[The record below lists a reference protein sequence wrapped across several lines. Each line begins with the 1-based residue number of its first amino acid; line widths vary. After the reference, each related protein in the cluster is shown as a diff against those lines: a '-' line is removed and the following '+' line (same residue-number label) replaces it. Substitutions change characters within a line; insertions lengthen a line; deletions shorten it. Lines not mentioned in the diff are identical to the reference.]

1 MDNNTNNTSQS
12 SGGNQISLNDLQGM
26 KLKKVESEK
35 PKIEVKKFESSL
47 KAELDFRRKK
57 LNENNNNSG
66 DEDDRWS
73 DSD

>member
-1 MDNNTNNTSQS
+1 
-12 SGGNQISLNDLQGM
+12 M

>member
-1 MDNNTNNTSQS
+1 VDNNTNNTSQS